1 MNIRLAKS
9 IGYILLPWSL
19 GAGSVFAADEDHDFE
34 ALQQAED
41 QWQFV
46 ENYCTDCHNFE
57 DYSGGLDLSTL
68 FPEDV
73 PQNAATFE
81 QVLRKLRGHMMPPI
95 QAEEK
100 PSENRREE
108 FVAWLE
114 TYLDEAGSQTLEPQ
128 NVALHRLNRKEY
140 ANAIER
146 LVGLKIDPATVLP
159 EDNVSDGFDNVAE
172 ALQVSPSF
180 VDQYISAAR
189 SIMEKAVGDRN
200 PSLGSTIYT
209 PSEAG
214 PQRAVGGGSQQFH
227 IDGMPLGTR
236 GGLLVEHWFPADG
249 EYSIS
254 IGDLAQALW
263 VYNLEFRN
271 DIIVTLDGEKIY
283 ETSIGGGE
291 DLKGIDQE
299 QDPVVDAI
307 NERLKDIRFTT
318 TAGPHKVGVT
328 FRRRTFAESDDRL
341 QPFIEGAVQDRILSI
356 SSFEIRGPYN
366 PAGLSETPSRDKIFT
381 CYPESVSEE
390 EACARQIIRDFA
402 SRAYRRPVD
411 EADTRVLFDFYER
424 GYERDGF
431 EEGIRQALTRV
442 LASPNF
448 LYRAEETPPDMEPG
462 RTYQLSSVD
471 LASRLSF
478 FLWSSLPDEELLM
491 LAEQGKLQDPDVLNE
506 QIERM
511 LADPRSRS
519 LASNFA
525 YQWLHLSKLDEINP
539 DEATFPYASG
549 AGDPRSD
556 YKKEIELFFNS
567 IVKEDHSVLR
577 LLDADWTFVNEKIAS
592 LYDIRDVKGNH
603 FRRVELEDPS
613 RFGLLGK
620 GGILMATSYP
630 NRTSPVLR
638 GAYILE
644 TIMGTPMAAPP
655 PDVEDLA
662 ENEPGQPASTVRERL
677 ERHRDNPGCASCHA
691 VMDPLGF
698 ALDNFDAVGQWRERD
713 RFANRPINASAEL
726 PDGQPIEGPGELRR
740 ALLNRPDL
748 FIQTMTEKLM
758 TFALGRTLTAQDM
771 PTVRA
776 IVDAAEEDNYRFS
789 SIVKNI
795 VNSHQFQMRKA
806 TEVSGSGDE
815 SGESEDIALHH

>member
-1 MNIRLAKS
+1 MQTEKMSTKFLKS
-9 IGYILLPWSL
+9 TACAALLML
-19 GAGSVFAADEDHDFE
+19 CGAGSAWAAEESHDFE
-34 ALQQAED
+34 ALKQADD
-41 QWQFV
+41 QWQFI
-46 ENYCTDCHNFE
+46 ESYCTECHNFE
-57 DYSGGLDLSTL
+57 DYSGGLDLSTV
-68 FPEDV
+68 FPADV
-73 PQNAATFE
+73 PDNAEAFE
-81 QVLRKLRGHMMPPI
+81 QILRKLRGHMMPPI
-95 QAEEK
+95 QSDK
-100 PSENRREE
+100 PSEENRES

-114 TYLDEAGSQTLEPQ
+114 SYLDEAATLNMEPQ

-146 LVGLKIDPATVLP
+146 LVGLTFDPAEILP
-159 EDNVSDGFDNVAE
+159 EDNVSGGFDNVAD

-189 SIMEKAVGDRN
+189 SIMAQAVGDPN
-200 PSLGSTIYT
+200 PALGSTVYT
-209 PSEAG
+209 PSEAS
-214 PQRAVGGGSQQFH
+214 PERAIGGGSQQFH
-227 IDGMPLGTR
+227 IEGMPLGTR

-271 DIIVTLDGEKIY
+271 DILVTVDGEKIY

-291 DLKGIDQE
+291 DLKGIDQQ

-307 NERLKDIRFTT
+307 NARLKDIRFNT

-341 QPFIEGAVQDRILSI
+341 QPFIEGATQDRILSI
-356 SSFEIRGPYN
+356 NSFEIRGPYN
-366 PAGLSETPSRDKIFT
+366 PSGLSETPSRNKIFS
-381 CYPESVSEE
+381 CYPDERSNEQ
-390 EACARQIIRDFA
+390 ACAQQIITEFA
-402 SRAYRRPVD
+402 SKAYRRPVD
-411 EADTRVLFDFYER
+411 DGDTRVLFDFYEK
-424 GYERDGF
+424 GYAEDGF

-448 LYRAEETPPDMEPG
+448 LYRAEETPPDMPPG
-462 RTYQLSSVD
+462 RAYQLSSVD

-478 FLWSSLPDEELLM
+478 FLWSSLPDEELLT
-491 LAEQGKLQDPDVLNE
+491 LAEAGELQKPEVLDA

-511 LADPRSRS
+511 LDDPRSGT
-519 LASNFA
+519 LGSNFA
-525 YQWLHLSKLDEINP
+525 YQWLHLSKLDEITP
-539 DEATFPYASG
+539 DSATFPYASG
-549 AGDPRSD
+549 AGDPRKE

-567 IVKEDHSVLR
+567 IVQEDHSILR
-577 LLDADWTFVNEKIAS
+577 LLDADWTFINEKIAS
-592 LYDIRDVKGNH
+592 LYDIREVKGNH
-603 FRRVELEDPS
+603 FRRVKLEDS
-613 RFGLLGK
+613 ARFGLLGK

-638 GAYILE
+638 GEYILA

-655 PDVEDLA
+655 PDVEELA
-662 ENEPGQPASTVRERL
+662 ENAPGQPASTVRERL
-677 ERHRDNPGCASCHA
+677 ERHRDNPGCISCHA

-713 RFANRPINASAEL
+713 RFASRPINASAEL
-726 PDGQPIEGPGELRR
+726 PDGQPITGPDELRR

-748 FIQTMTEKLM
+748 FIQSMTEKLM
-758 TFALGRTLTAQDM
+758 TYALGRTLTAQDM

-776 IVDAAEEDNYRFS
+776 IVDAIEQDDYRFS
-789 SIVKNI
+789 SLVKHI
-795 VNSHQFQMRKA
+795 VNSYQFQIRKA
-806 TEVSGSGDE
+806 TELSGNSE
-815 SGESEDIALHH
+815 SDDIASHH